1 MDSEVNNTHI
11 LENRSLEAQ
20 VDRHPEWLIVINS
33 EISITLVELVEH
45 NIKIKLIYPYLTL
58 RKKDLD
64 ADWHPESLKVDYEEF
79 TYKYALRVSILI

>member
-11 LENRSLEAQ
+11 LENRSLEA
-20 VDRHPEWLIVINS
+20 HPEWLIVINS

-64 ADWHPESLKVDYEEF
+64 AD
-79 TYKYALRVSILI
+79 